1 MKPDARYRS
10 KPHLLYIAMPKMAWN
25 GGHLKT
31 ILMIYNV
38 NELKRDIRI
47 ALDQNK
53 MSEQLFTSGD
63 IDTLSME
70 EIIESKIL
78 EAVQRVHLDAPNY
91 LLEGGHN
98 FGDTVYW
105 RELESGWVLLPDD
118 FLRLVVFEMDD
129 WEQAVYQAIS
139 TDDPE
144 YEKQRSRFK
153 GIRGTAHR
161 PVCAIGIR
169 PEGRVLEFYSCK
181 SRDAKVSRA
190 IYIPYPKI
198 DEYGGVDISE
208 RCYNAVIYTAAGLT
222 LLTCGETEKGKS
234 VFELAQTFLT

>member
-1 MKPDARYRS
+1 
-10 KPHLLYIAMPKMAWN
+10 
-25 GGHLKT
+25 
-31 ILMIYNV
+31 MIFQIDKIKQDV
-38 NELKRDIRI
+38 LVCI
-47 ALDQNK
+47 DQNTD
-53 MSEQLFTSGD
+53 SGALIESGD
-63 IDTLSME
+63 IDTLTLD
-70 EIIESKIL
+70 EIVKSKIL
-78 EAVQRVHLDAPNY
+78 EAVHRVHRDAPNY

-181 SRDAKVSRA
+181 STDAKVSRA